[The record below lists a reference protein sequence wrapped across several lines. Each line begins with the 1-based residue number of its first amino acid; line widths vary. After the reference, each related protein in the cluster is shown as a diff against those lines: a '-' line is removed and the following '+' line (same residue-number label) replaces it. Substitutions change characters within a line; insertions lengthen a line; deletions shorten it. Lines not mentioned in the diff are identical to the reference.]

1 MNAERRIGAASWP
14 ISETLRAYLE
24 VQYELVR
31 VLGQGGMGAVLL
43 ANERALDRR
52 VAIKVLRPDAAGQ
65 DELRERFRREARTA
79 ARLTHPNIVPLYTF
93 GEVESELY
101 FVMGFVEGETLADRL
116 RREGTLDPADVR
128 RLMSAL
134 AEALDYAHRAG
145 IVHRDLKPDNVLI
158 DGESGRPLLTDFGIA
173 RETTVGSE
181 LTRTGVIVGTPHY
194 MSPEQ
199 AAADRNVDGRSDLY
213 SLGVIGYRAFAGRLP
228 FGGGSLQEVL
238 AQHLSAEPAPLTPG
252 TAEGDPALAEVI
264 ARALRKS
271 PVERWQSGREIVDAL
286 RSNDEGE
293 LLPDAIA
300 GLEGSFTRITAG
312 LGALTIF
319 TAILPLYGAR
329 LVTAQEQGLFV
340 AAFAALAALV
350 PLVGGVATRSLHK
363 MPWSRVWRLG
373 FRAPRSWKSWWPL
386 ALRRPGDVW
395 HRLPR
400 EARLLRALNE
410 ASAYVLLPL
419 ELLFGAWMLTPAG
432 QEALIHLLMTT
443 SKAQQLLLLAPVL
456 AFTGGI
462 VGTMAALMRQLAK
475 RLQLSRTQVGQLM
488 AIPNADPRWRQER
501 YARSLA
507 PVAPGRTIAG
517 AGATG
522 NAEALDAIVR
532 ELGAASVALPPA
544 LRDDVRA
551 ANSARTEIA
560 LEMERLRREVDP
572 EEVGRLDRRI
582 AALGGERDA
591 ELRGL
596 LEGQRALLARL
607 EARIAMLG
615 AQKLRL
621 DEQLRLLHQQLVELR
636 ARDADPHEEITA
648 RIRAANSELRR
659 LSEAWSEAER
669 IGGEIQMER
678 H

>member
-1 MNAERRIGAASWP
+1 MSWP
-14 ISETLRAYLE
+14 ISERLRAYLD

-43 ANERALDRR
+43 AHERALDRR
-52 VAIKVLRPDAAGQ
+52 VAIKVLRPDVEGQ
-65 DELRERFRREARTA
+65 VELRERFRREARTA

-116 RREGTLDPADVR
+116 RREGSLDAADVR
-128 RLMSAL
+128 RLMSEL

-145 IVHRDLKPDNVLI
+145 IVHRDLKPENVLI

-173 RETTVGSE
+173 RETAVGSA

-238 AQHLSAEPAPLTPG
+238 TQHLTAEPAPLATG
-252 TAEGDPALAEVI
+252 TVEGDPALAEVI

-271 PVERWQSGREIVDAL
+271 PGERWQSGREIVDAL
-286 RSNDEGE
+286 RSDDEGE
-293 LLPDAIA
+293 LLPELVA

-312 LGALTIF
+312 LGALTVF

-329 LVTAQEQGLFV
+329 IVTAQEQGLFV
-340 AAFAALAALV
+340 AAFAALTLLV
-350 PLVGGVATRSLHK
+350 PLVGGLGTRYVHK
-363 MPWSRVWRLG
+363 MPWSRIWRLG
-373 FRAPRSWKSWWPL
+373 FRAPRSWKSWWPRG
-386 ALRRPGDVW
+386 LRRPGDVW
-395 HRLPR
+395 DRLPR
-400 EARLLRALNE
+400 DVRRIRAFNE
-410 ASAYVLLPL
+410 VSLYLIVPC
-419 ELLFGAWMLTPAG
+419 ELLFIAWMMTPVA
-432 QEALIHLLMTT
+432 QEAFIRLLMKI
-443 SKAQQLLLLAPVL
+443 SKAQQMMALVPVISLVAAVIGPMALLTRRL
-456 AFTGGI
+456 
-462 VGTMAALMRQLAK
+462 RKQ
-475 RLQLSRTQVGQLM
+475 LQLSMAQVRQLM
-488 AIPNADPRWRQER
+488 TIPNADARWRQER
-501 YARSLA
+501 YAQYLA
-507 PVAPGRTIAG
+507 PVAPGRTLARL
-517 AGATG
+517 GATG
-522 NAEALDAIVR
+522 SAEALDAIVL
-532 ELGAASVALPPA
+532 ELGAASVPLPPA
-544 LRDDVRA
+544 LLDDVRA

-560 LEMERLRREVDP
+560 REMERLRREIDP

-582 AALGGERDA
+582 AGLGGERDA
-591 ELRGL
+591 ELRAL

-607 EARIAMLG
+607 EARIASLG

-621 DEQLRLLHQQLVELR
+621 DEQLRMLHQQLVELR
-636 ARDADPHEEITA
+636 ARDADPHAEITA
-648 RIRAANSELRR
+648 RIRAANEELRR

-669 IGGEIQMER
+669 V
-678 H
+678 